1 MGCNGGLMDQAFQY
15 IKVNNGID
23 SEAAYPYEARDGNC
37 RFSQANIVATD
48 AGFRDIIQGDE
59 SDLQNAIATI
69 GPISVAIDASLSSFH
84 FYSKGI
90 YYDQSC
96 SSQQLDHGVLAVGYG
111 SENGNQFY
119 IVKNSWGTVWGDQGY
134 ILMSRNRGNNCG
146 IATLSSYPIV

>member
-48 AGFRDIIQGDE
+48 AGFKDIIQGDE
-59 SDLQNAIATI
+59 YDLQNAIATI

-84 FYSKGI
+84 FYTWRRNLIHGSLALEKNDTNVQSSLKKALAGSKI
-90 YYDQSC
+90 ILPLSKVVE
-96 SSQQLDHGVLAVGYG
+96 VLR
-111 SENGNQFY
+111 S
-119 IVKNSWGTVWGDQGY
+119 
-134 ILMSRNRGNNCG
+134 
-146 IATLSSYPIV
+146 